1 MGVVQ
6 GTGDMKGEKIAS
18 FIKKKKN
25 FQCGKIEKSKTISTQ
40 YIR

>member
-18 FIKKKKN
+18 FIKKKKKLPVWKDREIKDN
-25 FQCGKIEKSKTISTQ
+25 
-40 YIR
+40 